1 MTGVIS
7 TTRQLLKRG
16 RGRRRVRRCGWG
28 RLRAARGYGVSVAIA
43 RRELRGWL
51 RGSAAG
57 AVVEAAVEQLMDWP
71 EVKTD
76 EYRQR
81 QEERKQRFGLAFGID
96 SGTAIRA
103 DRAVRE
109 YKISR
114 GNRSRWQAP
123 KSM

>member
-1 MTGVIS
+1 MGGGGCGGAVGGAVAGGAGVW
-7 TTRQLLKRG
+7 RQRG
-16 RGRRRVRRCGWG
+16 DC
-28 RLRAARGYGVSVAIA
+28 AREV
-43 RRELRGWL
+43 RGWL
-51 RGSAAG
+51 RDSRAG

-103 DRAVRE
+103 DRAVRAA
-109 YKISR
+109 
-114 GNRSRWQAP
+114 QQP
-123 KSM
+123 